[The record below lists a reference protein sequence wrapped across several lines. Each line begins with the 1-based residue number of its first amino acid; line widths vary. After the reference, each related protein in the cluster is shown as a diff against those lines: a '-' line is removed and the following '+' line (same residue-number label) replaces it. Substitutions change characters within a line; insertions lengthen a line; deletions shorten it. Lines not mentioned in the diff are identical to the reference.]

1 VHELVAAEKGC
12 LLLSNPE
19 FFKGIQS
26 YFDKAVIAVVEHGE
40 QGTIGVC
47 VRACVC
53 VCVCGYAFVCV
64 GMCRYVCVCVHRC
77 GGARQAGIVGVRV
90 RVCTC
95 ACVCVSLCVR
105 VCV

>member
-1 VHELVAAEKGC
+1 MHELVAAEKGC

-53 VCVCGYAFVCV
+53 VCMRLYVCVCV
-64 GMCRYVCVCVHRC
+64 GMCV
-77 GGARQAGIVGVRV
+77 
-90 RVCTC
+90 C
-95 ACVCVSLCVR
+95 ACINVVEHGKQG
-105 VCV
+105 

>member
-1 VHELVAAEKGC
+1 MAAEATWVHELVAAEKGC

-53 VCVCGYAFVCV
+53 VCMRLYVWVCV
-64 GMCRYVCVCVHRC
+64 GMCV
-77 GGARQAGIVGVRV
+77 
-90 RVCTC
+90 C
-95 ACVCVSLCVR
+95 ACINVVEHGKQG
-105 VCV
+105 